1 MRGHRDELP
10 AGGVV
15 GSLVRILVACEFSGT
30 VRDAFNKR
38 GHYAVSCDLLPSD
51 NGGPHFQGDVLDIL
65 GWGWDL
71 MVAHPP
77 CTYLSVS
84 GQRWCSGDSAEAAER
99 RVKREQAVEF
109 FRKMLD
115 APVPRIAVENPVSIA
130 SSRIRKP
137 DQTFHPHHFGHP
149 SEKRT
154 CLWLKNLPKL
164 RHTSVVEPE
173 YHVSGTGRRWSKWFW
188 DTSMMPVSIRGHE
201 RSKTFQGIA
210 DAMAEQWGVL

>member
-1 MRGHRDELP
+1 MTRVNAR
-10 AGGVV
+10 V
-15 GSLVRILVACEFSGT
+15 GTEKPSLRVLVACEFSGT
-30 VRDAFNKR
+30 VRDAFIKR
-38 GHYAVSCDLLPSD
+38 GHYAVSGDLLPSD

-84 GQRWCSGDSAEAAER
+84 GQRWCSGDSAEAVVR

-109 FRKMLD
+109 FRKMLE

-164 RHTSVVEPE
+164 RHTNVVKPE

-210 DAMAEQWGVL
+210 DAMAEQWGGL